1 MPATAYIQAGIF
13 LVLTAVALFLPAG
26 TIRIASFWIYLA
38 IFSAVFVTAFL
49 WLDPGLLRERMRP
62 GGQRPPLALRL
73 FSGVFFLHWIVAG
86 LDRGRFHWSDN
97 VPSWLQAVGLSALV
111 AGYGLAFWA
120 MTVNRFFSS
129 VVRIQTDR
137 GHVVV
142 TAGPYAVIRHP
153 GYTAGLI
160 IMVASGIALG
170 SWASA
175 MVLIVLSVPFLLY
188 RVVTEDRMLK
198 ADLPGYRDY
207 ASRVRWRL
215 CPGLW

>member
-1 MPATAYIQAGIF
+1 MSVTAYIQSGIF
-13 LVLTAVALFLPAG
+13 LFLTAVALFASAG
-26 TIRIASFWIYLA
+26 TIAIPAFWIYLA
-38 IFSAVFVTAFL
+38 IFAAVFVSAFL
-49 WLDPGLLRERMRP
+49 WLEPDLLRERMRP

-73 FSGVFFLHWIVAG
+73 FSGVLFLHWIVVG

-97 VPSWLQAVGLSALV
+97 VPPSLQAVGLLALI

-142 TAGPYAVIRHP
+142 TTGPYAVIRHP
-153 GYTAGLI
+153 GYTAGII

-170 SWASA
+170 SWISA
-175 MVLIVLSVPFLLY
+175 VVLMIGSLPFLLY
-188 RVVTEDRMLK
+188 RAVTEDRVLR
-198 ADLPGYRDY
+198 AQLPGYSDY
-207 ASRVRWRL
+207 AARVRWRL
-215 CPGLW
+215 FPGLW